1 MFALT
6 MTKIITVKNLAIEAI
21 ISFNNKANEMTS
33 LLAKKYGIDLNQ
45 DPQFGKLRSPR
56 IAGLWKG
63 QIVDNW
69 TYWFHGSGCD
79 FQNTDTGQFLYVRI
93 NEGHY
98 GIIDNYYVY
107 KYIITSESLAHIA
120 AAIPTYDDFNLIL
133 NELENDG
140 LLVDIGDLAPR
151 YKSLVLR
158 YTL

>member
-1 MFALT
+1 MFAVS
-6 MTKIITVKNLAIEAI
+6 MTNNISLKNLAIEAI
-21 ISFNNKANEMTS
+21 VSFNNKANEMTS
-33 LLAKKYGIDLNQ
+33 ILAKKYDINLDE
-45 DPQFGKLRSPR
+45 DPQFSKLRFPR

-63 QIVDNW
+63 EVDENW
-69 TYWFHGSGCD
+69 NYWFHGSCCE
-79 FQNTDTGQFLYVRI
+79 FQNTATGQFIYIRI

-98 GIIDNYYVY
+98 GVIDNYYVY
-107 KYIITSESLAHIA
+107 KYIITSESLTHIA
-120 AAIPTYDDFNLIL
+120 ISFPNYDDFNLIL